1 MLERSGAR
9 ECLVLERVLRE
20 FPELRND
27 FAFFNFCCKNSEPQ
41 LQRFRYLKMLKV
53 MPIFDWKE
61 EIFKEKSIEATEMGD
76 EFQQETDSNS
86 RVALPQLLVNLK

>member
-1 MLERSGAR
+1 
-9 ECLVLERVLRE
+9 
-20 FPELRND
+20 
-27 FAFFNFCCKNSEPQ
+27 
-41 LQRFRYLKMLKV
+41 

-86 RVALPQLLVNLK
+86 RVALLQLLVNLK